1 MNIVYNSQHYAILAY
16 PLQQG
21 FELVDKAASRSL
33 FVQGSVA
40 RDLRKAIDEIP
51 DSERDEQRM
60 IGTGLVPR
68 RIFLP
73 LDTFLRK
80 LDQAARGTAVT
91 LLRPGRRRFNPA
103 KPVNIR
109 TNDPGSGIGVPGLPF
124 TANAR
129 LPVRSLDHAS
139 PSTVR

>member
-51 DSERDEQRM
+51 DRERDEES
-60 IGTGLVPR
+60 IDAL
-68 RIFLP
+68 
-73 LDTFLRK
+73 LDEYCAG
-80 LDQAARGTAVT
+80 AARPIM
-91 LLRPGRRRFNPA
+91 L
-103 KPVNIR
+103 
-109 TNDPGSGIGVPGLPF
+109 
-124 TANAR
+124 
-129 LPVRSLDHAS
+129 H
-139 PSTVR
+139 